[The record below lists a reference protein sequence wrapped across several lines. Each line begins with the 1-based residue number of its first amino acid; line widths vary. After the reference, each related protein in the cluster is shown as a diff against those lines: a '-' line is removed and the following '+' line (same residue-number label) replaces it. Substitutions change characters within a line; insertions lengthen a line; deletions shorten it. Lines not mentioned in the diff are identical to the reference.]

1 MDTAREQNQ
10 PADTKSLDTDQKQTS
25 QADSQAYQMT
35 DEEYALI
42 SASIEKAFQL

>member
-1 MDTAREQNQ
+1 METTQQATSKKDDNRQAEQAPTAEHQQQ
-10 PADTKSLDTDQKQTS
+10 P
-25 QADSQAYQMT
+25 YQMT